1 VMSPKTVSLLL
12 VATLAILAVTV
23 MSDPAFASS
32 GGGLPWE
39 TPLNKV
45 KDSLSGPV
53 ALAVGVIAFF
63 AGGAMLVFGGEM
75 TDFARRAALVVLACG
90 FLLGGSNLL
99 TTLYG
104 TTSTSIGAPAAPVSE
119 LVGDVHG

>member
-1 VMSPKTVSLLL
+1 MSPKTVSLLL
-12 VATLAILAVTV
+12 VATLAILAVIV

-119 LVGDVHG
+119 LVGGVHG

>member
-1 VMSPKTVSLLL
+1 MSPKTVSLLL

>member
-1 VMSPKTVSLLL
+1 MSPKTVNLVLFVL
-12 VATLAILAVTV
+12 VAAAAVIVLT
-23 MSDPAFASS
+23 DPAFASS

-39 TPLNKV
+39 TPLNKL

-75 TDFARRAALVVLACG
+75 TEL
-90 FLLGGSNLL
+90 
-99 TTLYG
+99 
-104 TTSTSIGAPAAPVSE
+104 PAAQPSSCWPAASFWAAATC
-119 LVGDVHG
+119 

>member
-1 VMSPKTVSLLL
+1 MSPKTLSLL
-12 VATLAILAVTV
+12 VATLAILAVIV
-23 MSDPAFASS
+23 MSDPALASS
-32 GGGLPWE
+32 GGGLPCE

-90 FLLGGSNLL
+90 FLPGGSNLL

-104 TTSTSIGAPAAPVSE
+104 TTSSSIGAPPAPVSE
-119 LVGDVHG
+119 RVGDVHG

>member
-1 VMSPKTVSLLL
+1 MSPKTLSLLL
-12 VATLAILAVTV
+12 VATLAILAVIV

-75 TDFARRAALVVLACG
+75 TDFARRSALVVLACG

-99 TTLYG
+99 QTLYG
-104 TTSTSIGAPAAPVSE
+104 STSSSIGAPAAPVSE
-119 LVGDVHG
+119 RVGDAHG

>member
-1 VMSPKTVSLLL
+1 MSPKTLSLLL
-12 VATLAILAVTV
+12 VATLAILAVIV
-23 MSDPAFASS
+23 LSDPAFASS

-104 TTSTSIGAPAAPVSE
+104 TTSSSIGAPAAPVSA

>member
-1 VMSPKTVSLLL
+1 MSPKTLSLLL
-12 VATLAILAVTV
+12 VATLAILAVIV
-23 MSDPAFASS
+23 LADPAFASS

-75 TDFARRAALVVLACG
+75 TDFARRSALVVLACG

-99 TTLYG
+99 QTLYG
-104 TTSTSIGAPAAPVSE
+104 STSSSIGAPAAPVSE
-119 LVGDVHG
+119 RVGDAHG

>member
-1 VMSPKTVSLLL
+1 MSPKTVSLLL

-104 TTSTSIGAPAAPVSE
+104 TTSSSIGAPAAPVSE

>member
-1 VMSPKTVSLLL
+1 MSPKTLSLLL
-12 VATLAILAVTV
+12 VATLAILAVIV
-23 MSDPAFASS
+23 LSDPAFASS

-104 TTSTSIGAPAAPVSE
+104 TTSSSIGAPAAPVSE

>member
-1 VMSPKTVSLLL
+1 MSPKTVNLVLFAL
-12 VATLAILAVTV
+12 VAVLAVTLV
-23 MSDPAFASS
+23 TDPAFASS

-104 TTSTSIGAPAAPVSE
+104 STSSSIGAPVAPVFA
-119 LVGDVHG
+119 LVGVAHG

>member
-1 VMSPKTVSLLL
+1 MSPKTVNLVLFAL
-12 VATLAILAVTV
+12 VAAAAVIV
-23 MSDPAFASS
+23 LMDPAFASS

-63 AGGAMLVFGGEM
+63 A
-75 TDFARRAALVVLACG
+75 
-90 FLLGGSNLL
+90 
-99 TTLYG
+99 
-104 TTSTSIGAPAAPVSE
+104 PAAPCWCSAVR
-119 LVGDVHG
+119 

>member
-1 VMSPKTVSLLL
+1 MSPKTVSLLL

-104 TTSTSIGAPAAPVSE
+104 ATSSSIGAPAAPVSE
-119 LVGDVHG
+119 QAGGAHG

>member
-1 VMSPKTVSLLL
+1 MSPKTLSLLL
-12 VATLAILAVTV
+12 VATLAILAVVV

-104 TTSTSIGAPAAPVSE
+104 TTSSSIGAPAAPVSE
-119 LVGDVHG
+119 QAGGAHG

>member
-1 VMSPKTVSLLL
+1 MSPKTVNLLL
-12 VATLAILAVTV
+12 VTLAILAVIV
-23 MSDPAFASS
+23 VSDPAVASS

-119 LVGDVHG
+119 LVGGVHG

>member
-1 VMSPKTVSLLL
+1 MSPKTVNLVLFAL
-12 VATLAILAVTV
+12 VAAVAVIV
-23 MSDPAFASS
+23 MIDPALASS

-99 TTLYG
+99 QTLYG
-104 TTSTSIGAPAAPVSE
+104 STSSSIGEPTPAVSA
-119 LVGDVHG
+119 LVGGVNG

>member
-1 VMSPKTVSLLL
+1 MSPKTVSLLL
-12 VATLAILAVTV
+12 VATLAILAVIV

-104 TTSTSIGAPAAPVSE
+104 TTSSSIGAPAAPVSE
-119 LVGDVHG
+119 RVGDVHG

>member
-1 VMSPKTVSLLL
+1 MSPKTVSLLL

-104 TTSTSIGAPAAPVSE
+104 TTSSSIGAPAAPVSE
-119 LVGDVHG
+119 LIGDVHG

>member
-1 VMSPKTVSLLL
+1 MSPKTVNLVLFAL
-12 VATLAILAVTV
+12 VAVLAVTLV
-23 MSDPAFASS
+23 TDPAFASS

-63 AGGAMLVFGGEM
+63 AGGAMLVFGDEM

-104 TTSTSIGAPAAPVSE
+104 STSSSIGAPVST
-119 LVGDVHG
+119 LVGAAHG

>member
-1 VMSPKTVSLLL
+1 MSPKAVSLVLFAL
-12 VATLAILAVTV
+12 VAAAAVIVLT
-23 MSDPAFASS
+23 DPAFASS

-75 TDFARRAALVVLACG
+75 TDFARRSALVVLACG

-99 TTLYG
+99 QTLYG
-104 TTSTSIGAPAAPVSE
+104 STSSSIGAPAAPVSE
-119 LVGDVHG
+119 RVGDAHG

>member
-1 VMSPKTVSLLL
+1 MSPKTVSLLL

-23 MSDPAFASS
+23 MSDPAFASL

-104 TTSTSIGAPAAPVSE
+104 TTSSSIGAPAAPVSE

>member
-1 VMSPKTVSLLL
+1 MSPKTVNVILFAL
-12 VATLAILAVTV
+12 VAVLAVTLV
-23 MSDPAFASS
+23 TDPAFASS

-104 TTSTSIGAPAAPVSE
+104 STSSSIGAPTAPISALAGAA
-119 LVGDVHG
+119 HG

>member
-1 VMSPKTVSLLL
+1 MSPKTVSLLL

-104 TTSTSIGAPAAPVSE
+104 TTSSSIGAPAAPVSE
-119 LVGDVHG
+119 LVTNVHG

>member
-1 VMSPKTVSLLL
+1 MSPKTVSLLL

-104 TTSTSIGAPAAPVSE
+104 TTSSSIGAPAAPVSE
-119 LVGDVHG
+119 QAGGVHG

>member
-1 VMSPKTVSLLL
+1 MSPKTVSLLL

-23 MSDPAFASS
+23 LSDPAFASS

-104 TTSTSIGAPAAPVSE
+104 TTSSSIGAPPAPVSE

>member
-1 VMSPKTVSLLL
+1 MSPKTVSLLL
-12 VATLAILAVTV
+12 VATLAILAVIV
-23 MSDPAFASS
+23 LSDPAFASS

-104 TTSTSIGAPAAPVSE
+104 TTSSSIGAPAAPVSE
-119 LVGDVHG
+119 RVGDVHG

>member
-1 VMSPKTVSLLL
+1 MSPKTLSLLL
-12 VATLAILAVTV
+12 VATLAILAVIV

-104 TTSTSIGAPAAPVSE
+104 TTSSSIGAPAAPVSE
-119 LVGDVHG
+119 LVTNVHG

>member
-1 VMSPKTVSLLL
+1 MLRRNLC
-12 VATLAILAVTV
+12 LALLAVSAAALV
-23 MSDPAFASS
+23 VDPALASS

-53 ALAVGVIAFF
+53 ALAIGVIAFF

-75 TDFARRAALVVLACG
+75 TDFARRAALIVLACG
-90 FLLGGSNLL
+90 FLLGGSNML

-104 TTSTSIGAPAAPVSE
+104 STSSSIGAPAVTVLLAPE
-119 LVGDVHG
+119 GAHG

>member
-1 VMSPKTVSLLL
+1 MSPKTVSLLL

-104 TTSTSIGAPAAPVSE
+104 TTSSSIGAPAAPVSE
-119 LVGDVHG
+119 LARSVHG

>member
-1 VMSPKTVSLLL
+1 MSPKTVSLLL

-104 TTSTSIGAPAAPVSE
+104 TTSSSIGAPPAPVSE
-119 LVGDVHG
+119 RAGDVHG

>member
-1 VMSPKTVSLLL
+1 MSPKTLNFVLFAL
-12 VATLAILAVTV
+12 VAAAAVIVLT
-23 MSDPAFASS
+23 DPAFASS

-75 TDFARRAALVVLACG
+75 TDFARRSALVVLACG

-104 TTSTSIGAPAAPVSE
+104 TTSSSIGAPPAPVSE

>member
-1 VMSPKTVSLLL
+1 MSPKTVSLLL
-12 VATLAILAVTV
+12 VATLAILAVIV

-104 TTSTSIGAPAAPVSE
+104 TTSSSIGAPAAPVSE
-119 LVGDVHG
+119 QAGGAHG

>member
-1 VMSPKTVSLLL
+1 MSPKTVSLLL
-12 VATLAILAVTV
+12 VATLAILAVIV

-63 AGGAMLVFGGEM
+63 AGGAMLVG
-75 TDFARRAALVVLACG
+75 RL
-90 FLLGGSNLL
+90 
-99 TTLYG
+99 
-104 TTSTSIGAPAAPVSE
+104 PWE
-119 LVGDVHG
+119 LV

>member
-1 VMSPKTVSLLL
+1 MSPKTVSLLL
-12 VATLAILAVTV
+12 VATLAILAVIV
-23 MSDPAFASS
+23 LSDPAFASS

-104 TTSTSIGAPAAPVSE
+104 TTSSSIGAPPAPVAE

>member
-1 VMSPKTVSLLL
+1 MSPKTVSLLL
-12 VATLAILAVTV
+12 VATLAILAVIV
-23 MSDPAFASS
+23 LSDPAFASS

-104 TTSTSIGAPAAPVSE
+104 TTSSSIGAPPAPVSKQ
-119 LVGDVHG
+119 VGDVHG

>member
-1 VMSPKTVSLLL
+1 MSPKTLSLLL
-12 VATLAILAVTV
+12 VATLAILAVIV

-53 ALAVGVIAFF
+53 ALAVGLIAFF

-99 TTLYG
+99 TTLDG
-104 TTSTSIGAPAAPVSE
+104 TTSSSIGAPAAPVSE
-119 LVGDVHG
+119 RVGDVHG

>member
-1 VMSPKTVSLLL
+1 MSPKTLSLLL
-12 VATLAILAVTV
+12 VATLAILAVIV

-75 TDFARRAALVVLACG
+75 TDFARRSALVVLACG

-104 TTSTSIGAPAAPVSE
+104 TTSSSIGAPAAPVSE
-119 LVGDVHG
+119 RVGDVHG

>member
-1 VMSPKTVSLLL
+1 MSPKTLSLFLFAIIAA
-12 VATLAILAVTV
+12 VAVFVLTE
-23 MSDPAFASS
+23 PAFASS

-104 TTSTSIGAPAAPVSE
+104 TTSSSIGAPGAPVSG
-119 LVGDVHG
+119 LAGAVHG

>member
-1 VMSPKTVSLLL
+1 MSPKTLSLL
-12 VATLAILAVTV
+12 VATLAILAVIV
-23 MSDPAFASS
+23 LSDPAFASS

-104 TTSTSIGAPAAPVSE
+104 TTSSSIGAPAAPVSA